1 MKYKELYKS
10 GGVFTDIFASE
21 YPDEY
26 AAIFIDTPSEILD
39 TYSVLKYG
47 EREIIGAINDD
58 NKDIIISSIICVNLH
73 AWVKQAGVLGEEY
86 DVLRPLIRE
95 IESTNNSSRDEQITN
110 DIVHSNKFFNDVDYE
125 GGRKE
130 NTDNQKGWQEEQTF
144 TSVERGNRSPKLIS
158 EVIKEEI
165 ELREHNIKLKV
176 IKDLINEIT
185 LTIYK

>member
-1 MKYKELYKS
+1 M
-10 GGVFTDIFASE
+10 
-21 YPDEY
+21 
-26 AAIFIDTPSEILD
+26 
-39 TYSVLKYG
+39 
-47 EREIIGAINDD
+47 
-58 NKDIIISSIICVNLH
+58 
-73 AWVKQAGVLGEEY
+73 KQAGVLGEEY

-95 IESTNNSSRDEQITN
+95 IESNNKSSRDEQITN

-125 GGRKE
+125 EGRKE
-130 NTDNQKGWQEEQTF
+130 NRDNQTGWQEEETF

>member
-1 MKYKELYKS
+1 MKYKELYKN
-10 GGVFTDIFASE
+10 GGLFTDVFASE
-21 YPDEY
+21 YPVEY
-26 AAIFIDTPSEILD
+26 ETIFIDTPSEIID

-47 EREIIGAINDD
+47 DREIIGAINDD
-58 NKDIIISSIICVNLH
+58 NKNIIISSIICVNLH
-73 AWVKQAGVLGEEY
+73 AWVKQAGILGEEY
-86 DVLRPLIRE
+86 DVLRPVIRE
-95 IESTNNSSRDEQITN
+95 IESTNNLSRDEQITN

-125 GGRKE
+125 EGRKE
-130 NTDNQKGWQEEQTF
+130 NRDNQTGWQEEQTF